1 MKFHHSVICRPY
13 VAETKHIETTVQETG
28 NLFSLL
34 VNFLKP
40 LMRAEVLLS
49 SIDKEATDGWLG
61 GTSFLHGEP
70 ETLKC
75 SLLTPSSHR

>member
-34 VNFLKP
+34 VSFLKP
-40 LMRAEVLLS
+40 LMRAEVLS
-49 SIDKEATDGWLG
+49 SVDKEATDGWLG
-61 GTSFLHGEP
+61 GASVLCREP